1 MTSSATV
8 KMPKAKITKPP
19 SSDVTAA
26 TGPDSDNTRS
36 PSTSTI
42 DTVTVKTED
51 DTSTTTTTTS
61 STSVTSHEPRTEIRE
76 GIEWVSFVYSHHRVL
91 RRYSIRTDI
100 EKVDLNQLE
109 ESFKNEN
116 CVSFF
121 SFTSLCSNNLQ
132 LGYLRCTLVQ
142 TYLVKNIREIDGHT
156 KQNATHWAGS

>member
-8 KMPKAKITKPP
+8 QMPKAKITKPP

-36 PSTSTI
+36 PSASTV

-116 CVSFF
+116 CVSF
-121 SFTSLCSNNLQ
+121 SLSRH
-132 LGYLRCTLVQ
+132 YVQ
-142 TYLVKNIREIDGHT
+142 IIYSWLP
-156 KQNATHWAGS
+156 